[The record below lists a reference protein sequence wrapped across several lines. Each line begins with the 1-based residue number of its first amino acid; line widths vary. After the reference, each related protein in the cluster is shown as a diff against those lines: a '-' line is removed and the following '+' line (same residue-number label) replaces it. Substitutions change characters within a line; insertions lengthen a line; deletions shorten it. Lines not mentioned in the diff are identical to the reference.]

1 MSRIK
6 DLYAI
11 VEGIEDLMP
20 CENDVETYRWM
31 RVDDLSLKA
40 FKLFNKEDA
49 RLYIRKNIEVEDDY
63 DEYGRHSLCLANLLD
78 LCKDIADCIMEEYI
92 EQECLD
98 LDDKTYDATVAR
110 LAALVE
116 SEFDDDD
123 ILGEYIDDARE
134 DAWARED
141 YNRMTLP

>member
-11 VEGIEDLMP
+11 VEGIDDLMP
-20 CENDVETYRWM
+20 CEEDIETYRWM

-40 FKLFNKEDA
+40 FKLFDKKDA
-49 RLYIRKNIEVEDDY
+49 RAYILKNIELEDDY
-63 DEYGRHSLCLANLLD
+63 DEYGRHCLCLANLFD
-78 LCKDIADCIMEEYI
+78 LCRDIADCIMEEYT

-98 LDDKTYDATVAR
+98 LDDKTYEATVAR

-123 ILGEYIDDARE
+123 ILGECIDDARE